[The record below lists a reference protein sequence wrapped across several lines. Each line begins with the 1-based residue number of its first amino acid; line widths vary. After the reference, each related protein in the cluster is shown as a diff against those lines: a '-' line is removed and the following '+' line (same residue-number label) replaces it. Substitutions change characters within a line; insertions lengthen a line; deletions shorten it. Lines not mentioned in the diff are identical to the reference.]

1 MNFVPVLPLRASLWA
16 PVFQVISS
24 RNSVSEFSEFKIIFK
39 IKIRPCR
46 PVNMNSPDL
55 SLAVVYFNQR
65 LDATHSKRWL
75 KYVFS
80 LFFGA
85 RKLKK
90 CKKRNLQL
98 NLIKKCFFLVCTK
111 GLVECFIPR

>member
-24 RNSVSEFSEFKIIFK
+24 RNSVSEFSEFKIFFK

-46 PVNMNSPDL
+46 
-55 SLAVVYFNQR
+55 R
-65 LDATHSKRWL
+65 LDATHSERWL

-80 LFFGA
+80 LFFCA

-90 CKKRNLQL
+90 CKKEKFAAKFN
-98 NLIKKCFFLVCTK
+98 KKNVFF
-111 GLVECFIPR
+111 

>member
-46 PVNMNSPDL
+46 PVYMNSPDL

-90 CKKRNLQL
+90 CKKEKFAAKFN
-98 NLIKKCFFLVCTK
+98 KKNVFF
-111 GLVECFIPR
+111 